1 MAHGDTS
8 DIPPIVR
15 RASSPRT
22 PTGRTFEEEV
32 RMREID
38 ELTRRISRGRRLGQ
52 TDYEIPAPRAVPQI
66 VGGLRRESRL
76 LGEEWDNLAVETQRE
91 EIILRISELESQFY
105 ERRHDEVYNSV
116 RLTDELANLQ
126 TMMAARRE
134 DIQGIL
140 QGQISRLRGLKSTGT
155 RVSHV
160 QKDQIKTDIQ
170 SMKAEITFLEQRLV
184 DLEKFVRTVEE
195 DGARRAIEE
204 SALENDSKNWDL
216 WFETNSGLR

>member
-8 DIPPIVR
+8 DIPLMVR

-38 ELTRRISRGRRLGQ
+38 ELTRRISRGRQSGQ
-52 TDYEIPAPRAVPQI
+52 RDYEIPAPRAVPQI

-76 LGEEWDNLAVETQRE
+76 LGEEWDNMAVEAQRE

-105 ERRHDEVYNSV
+105 ERRHDEGYNSV
-116 RLTDELANLQ
+116 RLRDEIASLQ

-140 QGQISRLRGLKSTGT
+140 QDQISRLRGLKSTGT

-184 DLEKFVRTVEE
+184 DLDKFGRTVEE
-195 DGARRAIEE
+195 DGERRAIEE

-216 WFETNSGLR
+216 WFETSSGLR